1 MKKKTIIALLLA
13 GGIAGSGTA
22 TAITAQNAF
31 KSTETAHIYRAS
43 GEAEPQDE
51 PTSVDQNGN
60 GIPDVIEDYYDK
72 HIRDQYLFGISL
84 GALIGL
90 SMSIAAF
97 FWRIHKDS
105 AWRKKLGGTITDQ
118 SEAIQTLKDQVV
130 ALEEKNGEYKKLAEE
145 AKAEAERYRKFFEE
159 ENRKL
164 VVSFDEAAAKLSNFS
179 DFDAKVTA
187 ILENQKAIA
196 LADAELIKSGVAES
210 VINAVEEVLEK

>member
-31 KSTETAHIYRAS
+31 KPTETAHIYRVS
-43 GEAEPQDE
+43 GEDEPQGE
-51 PTSVDQNGN
+51 TTSVDQNEN

-118 SEAIQTLKDQVV
+118 SEAIQTLKDQIVS
-130 ALEEKNGEYKKLAEE
+130 LEEKNAEYKKIAED

-159 ENRKL
+159 ENKKL
-164 VVSFDEAAAKLSNFS
+164 VVSFDEAAAKLSCFS
-179 DFDAKVTA
+179 EFNAKIDA
-187 ILENQKAIA
+187 ILKNQMEIA
-196 LADAELIKSGVAES
+196 LNDPELIKSGVAEKLAES
-210 VINAVEEVLEK
+210 IKEVNE

>member
-31 KSTETAHIYRAS
+31 KPTETAHIYRAS
-43 GEAEPQDE
+43 GEEEPQGDT
-51 PTSVDQNGN
+51 TSVDQNGN

-97 FWRIHKDS
+97 FWRIHKDG
-105 AWRKKLGGTITDQ
+105 AWRKRLGGTITDQ

-130 ALEEKNGEYKKLAEE
+130 ALEEKNNEYKKLAED

-179 DFDAKVTA
+179 DFNAKIDA
-187 ILENQKAIA
+187 ILKNQMEIA
-196 LADAELIKSGVAES
+196 LNDPELIKSGVAEKLAES
-210 VINAVEEVLEK
+210 IKEVNE